1 MDARSASVIVCTHNR
16 AGSLAHLLDGLR
28 RQDYPAN
35 AYEIVVVD
43 NGSKDCTAALV
54 RMLERE
60 PGVSV
65 RYIREN
71 QEGITWARNRG
82 AETARFETLAYI
94 DDDCTAGQD
103 WLKSLMRGF
112 DLDPK
117 VEVVG
122 GRVIVDWD
130 EGLIPRWYGAE
141 VERSLAGTSHLGEK
155 ARILEKEPRVIEC
168 NMAIRK
174 EAWQTGGGFLGM
186 DQFGSRH
193 CAAGE
198 VIPLLEITRRNG
210 GKIAFLPEAVVWH
223 HVGQRDLRWMVARA
237 YWQGISDGLLD
248 SLLGRRSG
256 AGIVRRVAI
265 DAAAALALFGLS
277 AGSIFRGSIPLSLSL
292 LLRAVRRLGLLV
304 CELHLAGDW
313 SKLRAW
319 LLEKKTTG
327 QDSAME
333 AVSRGE
339 A

>member
-1 MDARSASVIVCTHNR
+1 
-16 AGSLAHLLDGLR
+16 
-28 RQDYPAN
+28 
-35 AYEIVVVD
+35 
-43 NGSKDCTAALV
+43 
-54 RMLERE
+54 
-60 PGVSV
+60 
-65 RYIREN
+65 
-71 QEGITWARNRG
+71 
-82 AETARFETLAYI
+82 
-94 DDDCTAGQD
+94 
-103 WLKSLMRGF
+103 
-112 DLDPK
+112 
-117 VEVVG
+117 
-122 GRVIVDWD
+122 
-130 EGLIPRWYGAE
+130 
-141 VERSLAGTSHLGEK
+141 
-155 ARILEKEPRVIEC
+155 
-168 NMAIRK
+168 
-174 EAWQTGGGFLGM
+174 
-186 DQFGSRH
+186 
-193 CAAGE
+193 
-198 VIPLLEITRRNG
+198 
-210 GKIAFLPEAVVWH
+210 
-223 HVGQRDLRWMVARA
+223 MVARA